1 MHSGERSGGGG
12 VAIDHRAEIAR
23 TSLEPVALTQAGP
36 SALRLS
42 ATDGRSVRVL
52 WASRATADSL
62 LAAFAAAKAS
72 VSAATTHTTRD
83 ARAKEARSACAHSAN
98 SSAHSAN
105 SSAHSANSSA
115 HSANSSTHQA
125 LAEISERRDGS
136 RESKLA
142 RVASR
147 RAARDGSSAGSFSTT
162 AAGSSRRSDLAD
174 TGGGRSDLADTGS
187 FAARMRSH
195 GSRASDT
202 PGDLESIAARSFGLG
217 GLRNLSFGRANRRRA
232 ASCAAAPPVPN
243 AADVAPAQDATSCH
257 PRRAAVPG
265 GAPGIGMLGAI
276 GEEVALAARKRAAT
290 VHVAS
295 GACMLRDVH
304 VAARADDA
312 ASTCRQR
319 RVGDGARDASVS
331 GADRREC
338 PDQMPAE
345 LLDALKRRLDL
356 SGLAQG

>member
-1 MHSGERSGGGG
+1 
-12 VAIDHRAEIAR
+12 
-23 TSLEPVALTQAGP
+23 
-36 SALRLS
+36 
-42 ATDGRSVRVL
+42 
-52 WASRATADSL
+52 
-62 LAAFAAAKAS
+62 
-72 VSAATTHTTRD
+72 
-83 ARAKEARSACAHSAN
+83 
-98 SSAHSAN
+98 
-105 SSAHSANSSA
+105 
-115 HSANSSTHQA
+115 
-125 LAEISERRDGS
+125 
-136 RESKLA
+136 
-142 RVASR
+142 
-147 RAARDGSSAGSFSTT
+147 
-162 AAGSSRRSDLAD
+162 
-174 TGGGRSDLADTGS
+174 
-187 FAARMRSH
+187 MRSH
-195 GSRASDT
+195 GSPASDT
-202 PGDLESIAARSFGLG
+202 PGDLEGISARSFGLG
-217 GLRNLSFGRANRRRA
+217 GLRNRSFGRANRRRA

-243 AADVAPAQDATSCH
+243 AADVAPAQDATSCR

-265 GAPGIGMLGAI
+265 GAPGIGMLGTI